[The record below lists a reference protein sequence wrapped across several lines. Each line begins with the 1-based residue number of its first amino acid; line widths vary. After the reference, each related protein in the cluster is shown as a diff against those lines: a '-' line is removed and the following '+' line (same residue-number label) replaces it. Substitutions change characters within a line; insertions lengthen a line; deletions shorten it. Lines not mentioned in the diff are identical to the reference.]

1 MKNEQNTKTDYTIL
15 LNSYIQGNIT
25 AKKCG
30 NVVYVNGMVYFN
42 SSYSDYTWKSIA
54 TGFPIPDEFIYV
66 GNKFGY
72 MRVNTNGVLEI
83 YPPVT
88 GNVQIPFNFSYPIL

>member
-15 LNSYIQGNIT
+15 LHNYIQGNIT
-25 AKKCG
+25 AKKRG

-66 GNKFGY
+66 GNQFGY